1 MISVT
6 DLLAHSIEN
15 GLTVYFNYEKSNPAM
30 LRSGVPLKLINNG
43 KTVSVRIEMY
53 LPYKRYQDQLPAIV
67 EYKNFTVSHIKNLCV
82 EYSNEDLEEMPVEFN
97 ISSIEDIELQ
107 NWDVECEGCKYDM
120 PNQQAHY
127 GGCIKL
133 EGDYF

>member
-15 GLTVYFNYEKSNPAM
+15 GLTVYFNYEKSNPSM
-30 LRSGVPLKLINNG
+30 LRSGVPLNLINNG
-43 KTVSVRIEMY
+43 KTVSVRIEIY
-53 LPYKRYQDQLPAIV
+53 LPYRRYEDQLPAIV

-97 ISSIEDIELQ
+97 ISSIEDIELL
-107 NWDVECEGCKYDM
+107 DVECEGCKYDM

>member
-15 GLTVYFNYEKSNPAM
+15 GLTVYFNYEKSNPSM
-30 LRSGVPLKLINNG
+30 LRSGVPLNLINNG
-43 KTVSVRIEMY
+43 KTVTVRIEIY
-53 LPYKRYQDQLPAIV
+53 LPYRRYEDQLPAIV

-97 ISSIEDIELQ
+97 ISSIEDIELL
-107 NWDVECEGCKYDM
+107 DVECEGCKYDM

>member
-43 KTVSVRIEMY
+43 KTVSVRIEIY
-53 LPYKRYQDQLPAIV
+53 LPYRRYEDQLPAIV

>member
-15 GLTVYFNYEKSNPAM
+15 GLTVYFNYEKSNPSM

-43 KTVSVRIEMY
+43 KTVSVRIEIY
-53 LPYKRYQDQLPAIV
+53 LPYRRYEDQLPAIV

-82 EYSNEDLEEMPVEFN
+82 EYSNEDLELNSPVEFN
-97 ISSIEDIELQ
+97 ISSIEDIELG
-107 NWDVECEGCKYDM
+107 DVECEGCKYDM

-127 GGCIKL
+127 GGCIKI
-133 EGDYF
+133 EGGYF

>member
-15 GLTVYFNYEKSNPAM
+15 GLTVYFNYEKSNPTM
-30 LRSGVPLKLINNG
+30 LRSGVPLNLINNG
-43 KTVSVRIEMY
+43 KTVTVRIEIY
-53 LPYKRYQDQLPAIV
+53 LPYRRYEDQLPAIV

-97 ISSIEDIELQ
+97 ISSIEDIELL
-107 NWDVECEGCKYDM
+107 DVECEGCKYDM

>member
-6 DLLAHSIEN
+6 DLLSHSIEN
-15 GLTVYFNYEKSNPAM
+15 GLTVYFNYEKSNPSM
-30 LRSGVPLKLINNG
+30 LRSGVPLNLINNG
-43 KTVSVRIEMY
+43 KTVTVRIEIY
-53 LPYKRYQDQLPAIV
+53 LPYRRYEDQLPAIV

-97 ISSIEDIELQ
+97 ISSIEDIELL
-107 NWDVECEGCKYDM
+107 DVECEGCKYDM

>member
-15 GLTVYFNYEKSNPAM
+15 GLTVYFNYEKSNPTF
-30 LRSGVPLKLINNG
+30 LRSGVPLKFLNNG

-53 LPYKRYQDQLPAIV
+53 LPYKRYQDQLPSIV
-67 EYKNFTVSHIKNLCV
+67 EYKNFTISHIRNLCV
-82 EYSNEDLEEMPVEFN
+82 EYSNDDLEFSAPVEFN
-97 ISSIEDIELQ
+97 ISSIEDIE
-107 NWDVECEGCKYDM
+107 VEFPIECEGCKYDM

-127 GGCIKL
+127 GGCIKI